1 MRLQVVRHIGS
12 EVFWGV
18 YRLFSVASKAV
29 PSLMAYAAFREMKM
43 KYTPLIAKTR

>member
-1 MRLQVVRHIGS
+1 MRLQGVKCFG
-12 EVFWGV
+12 GV

-29 PSLMAYAAFREMKM
+29 PSLMAYAALREMKM